1 LWNAEGFFVCVH
13 SAFPVVRII
22 LLYAFRR
29 VCEALCAEET
39 WIAELFEPLSAQRH
53 GAKNLTYNEHALASN
68 RPSKALNHRN

>member
-1 LWNAEGFFVCVH
+1 MRKGFSEVCIAPFLWCGLFV
-13 SAFPVVRII
+13 F
-22 LLYAFRR
+22 LAFRR
-29 VCEALCAEET
+29 VCEALCAEEK